1 MRARRSVHTGAVR
14 SGGQG
19 PRGGKRGCVAE
30 ECVSG
35 KSIQAEPGRM
45 QGQDVRAQGE
55 EGGGLPPSRGPD
67 PEGRRMGGRAHLS
80 GGGWQQQYGPDYKEG
95 IDSISTHIKNGH
107 QQEKL

>member
-19 PRGGKRGCVAE
+19 PRGGKRGCVVE

-55 EGGGLPPSRGPD
+55 EGGGSHPPGGLTPREAGWG
-67 PEGRRMGGRAHLS
+67 EGRICLEEGGSSNMDLIIRREL
-80 GGGWQQQYGPDYKEG
+80 
-95 IDSISTHIKNGH
+95 IR
-107 QQEKL
+107 